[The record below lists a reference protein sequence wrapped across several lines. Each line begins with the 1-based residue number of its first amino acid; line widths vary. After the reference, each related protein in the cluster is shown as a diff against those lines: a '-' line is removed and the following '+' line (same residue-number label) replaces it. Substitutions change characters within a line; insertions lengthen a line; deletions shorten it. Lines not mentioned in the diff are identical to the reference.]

1 MADNKKT
8 SLFLF
13 ETMSHVAPDG
23 LELAPQECSLLDPPA
38 LSSQVPEL
46 QLRTA
51 MLKYSEIIVEMQLFK
66 IHI

>member
-1 MADNKKT
+1 
-8 SLFLF
+8 
-13 ETMSHVAPDG
+13 MSHVAPDG

-46 QLRTA
+46 QLRIAT
-51 MLKYSEIIVEMQLFK
+51 LKYSEIIVEMQLFK

>member
-1 MADNKKT
+1 
-8 SLFLF
+8 
-13 ETMSHVAPDG
+13 MSHVAPDG
-23 LELAPQECSLLDPPA
+23 LELAPQEYPLLDPPA

-46 QLRTA
+46 QLRIA